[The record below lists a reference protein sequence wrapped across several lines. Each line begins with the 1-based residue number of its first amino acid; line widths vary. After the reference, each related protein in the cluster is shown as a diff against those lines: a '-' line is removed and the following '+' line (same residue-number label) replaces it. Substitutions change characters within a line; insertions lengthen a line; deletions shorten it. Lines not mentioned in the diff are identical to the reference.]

1 VFQMHFG
8 FVCCEQVGSIH
19 VERIATDAGVDT
31 KKILKDD
38 QMSQH
43 IMVTIYHEI
52 FVVFCESLEIPQ
64 NVDDAVLLRR
74 PKTNVAKQSESVAVH
89 SRTTKT
95 V

>member
-1 VFQMHFG
+1 MHFR
-8 FVCCEQVGSIH
+8 FVYCEQVGSTHI
-19 VERIATDAGVDT
+19 ERIAIDAGVDT

-52 FVVFCESLEIPQ
+52 CVVFCESLEISQ

-74 PKTNVAKQSESVAVH
+74 PKTNITNQNESVAVH
-89 SRTTKT
+89 SRTART

>member
-1 VFQMHFG
+1 VSQMHFR
-8 FVCCEQVGSIH
+8 FSCCEQVGSSH
-19 VERIATDAGVDT
+19 VERIAIDAGVDT

-52 FVVFCESLEIPQ
+52 SVVFCESLEISQ

-74 PKTNVAKQSESVAVH
+74 PKTNVTKQSEGVAVH
-89 SRTTKT
+89 SRTART

>member
-1 VFQMHFG
+1 MHFS
-8 FVCCEQVGSIH
+8 FACCEQEGSFH
-19 VERIATDAGVDT
+19 VERIAIDAGVDT

-43 IMVTIYHEI
+43 VMVTIYHEI
-52 FVVFCESLEIPQ
+52 SVIFCESLEISQ

-74 PKTNVAKQSESVAVH
+74 PKTNVTKQNEGVAVH
-89 SRTTKT
+89 SRTART

>member
-1 VFQMHFG
+1 M
-8 FVCCEQVGSIH
+8 
-19 VERIATDAGVDT
+19 DAGVDT

-52 FVVFCESLEIPQ
+52 SVVFCESLEIPQ
-64 NVDDAVLLRR
+64 NIDDAVLLIF
-74 PKTNVAKQSESVAVH
+74 PKTNVTKQSEGVAMH
-89 SRTTKT
+89 PRAART